1 MKALILAGGFG
12 TRLRPI
18 SCSRPKTLFPIINK
32 PLLEGI
38 FERLSENNIT
48 EAIMAVNSLTEF
60 YIRKQKLKKHG
71 LKIRYSIDPPK
82 RPLGTAGPIKKA
94 EKLIGKTDSF
104 LVLNG
109 DIFADVKYRE
119 IIETHKENEALATI
133 VLKKVKDPSRYGSVE
148 ITKNNRIKQ
157 FIEKPKKGL
166 APTNLINAGIYL
178 LNSKVLEYIEKN
190 RYVSMEREIF
200 PKLVGEKKLFGYH
213 MQGLWMDIGKPAEYL
228 EANKILLEAHYK
240 NKKSNNKKYKTKNY
254 VAIDIGVKIGA
265 KTVIG
270 PYTVLGKNVSIGK
283 LVQISKS
290 VILPDSEIQDGT
302 KINESIIGEGVFIG
316 KNVRIGRGCI
326 IGDFAKIRDNVSLP
340 EGAEVC
346 PGKEISENILKS
358 NIVC

>member
-1 MKALILAGGFG
+1 MKAVILAGGFG

-38 FERLSENNIT
+38 FERLSENKIT

-60 YIRKQKLKKHG
+60 YIKKQKIKKHG

-82 RPLGTAGPIKKA
+82 RPLGTGGPIKKA

-109 DIFADVKYRE
+109 DIFADVKYKE
-119 IIETHKENEALATI
+119 VIKTHKEKEALATI

-148 ITKNNRIKQ
+148 ITKDNLIKQ

-166 APTNLINAGIYL
+166 APTNLINAGIYV
-178 LNSKVLEYIEKN
+178 LNSKVLQYIEKN
-190 RYVSMEREIF
+190 RPVSMEREIF
-200 PKLVGEKKLFGYH
+200 PKLVKEKNLFGYC
-213 MQGLWMDIGKPAEYL
+213 MQGLWIDIGKPAEYL
-228 EANKILLEAHYK
+228 EANKILLEIYYK
-240 NKKSNNKKYKTKNY
+240 NKKNKKYKTKNY
-254 VAIDIGVKIGA
+254 VAIDTGVKIGA
-265 KTVIG
+265 NTIIG
-270 PYTVLGKNVSIGK
+270 PYTVLGKKVSIGK

-302 KINESIIGEGVFIG
+302 KISEAIIGEGVFIG

-340 EGAEVC
+340 EGAKVC
-346 PGKEISENILKS
+346 PGKEINENILKS

>member
-1 MKALILAGGFG
+1 MKAIILAGGFG

-60 YIRKQKLKKHG
+60 YIKKQKIKKYG

-82 RPLGTAGPIKKA
+82 NPLGTAGPIKKA

-109 DIFADVKYRE
+109 DIFADVKYKE
-119 IIETHKENEALATI
+119 IIETHKEKKALATI

-148 ITKNNRIKQ
+148 ITKDNRIKQ
-157 FIEKPKKGL
+157 FIEKQKKGL
-166 APTNLINAGIYL
+166 APTNLINAGIYV
-178 LNSKVLEYIEKN
+178 LNSKVLQYIEKN
-190 RYVSMEREIF
+190 RPVSMEREIF
-200 PKLVGEKKLFGYH
+200 PKLVEEKNLFGH
-213 MQGLWMDIGKPAEYL
+213 CMQGLWIDIGNPAEYL
-228 EANKILLEAHYK
+228 EANKFLLEIYYK
-240 NKKSNNKKYKTKNY
+240 DKKNKKYKTKNY
-254 VAIDIGVKIGA
+254 VAIDTGVKIGA
-265 KTVIG
+265 KTIIG
-270 PYTVLGKNVSIGK
+270 PYTVLGKKVSIGK

-290 VILPDSEIQDGT
+290 VILPNSEIQDGT
-302 KINESIIGEGVFIG
+302 KICESIIGEGVFIG
-316 KNVRIGRGCI
+316 KNVRVGRGCI

-340 EGAEVC
+340 EGAKVC
-346 PGKEISENILKS
+346 PGKEINENILKS